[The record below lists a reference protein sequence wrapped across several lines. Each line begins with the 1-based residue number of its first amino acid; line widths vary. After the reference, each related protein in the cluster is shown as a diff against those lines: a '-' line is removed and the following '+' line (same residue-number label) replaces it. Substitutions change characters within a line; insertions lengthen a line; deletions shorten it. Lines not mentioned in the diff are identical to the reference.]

1 MAGIGLAELAA
12 MDLYSCFPAPVF
24 NICDGLGLATDD
36 PRGLTVTGGL
46 PFFGGAGNNYSAHAI
61 AEIVRRARDEPGS
74 FGLVGANGGMM
85 SKYSAGVY
93 STSPAPWAPDR
104 SAELQAEVD
113 GWAPAGQA
121 LRADGPAVIETF
133 TIRYRRD
140 GSRVGIVVGR
150 LEGDN
155 RRFVARGEDHDEELL
170 GLLAGEQP
178 AGEQVF
184 VRSVEAGNRVTTSR
198 R

>member
-1 MAGIGLAELAA
+1 
-12 MDLYSCFPAPVF
+12 
-24 NICDGLGLATDD
+24 
-36 PRGLTVTGGL
+36 
-46 PFFGGAGNNYSAHAI
+46 
-61 AEIVRRARDEPGS
+61 
-74 FGLVGANGGMM
+74 M

-93 STSPAPWAPDR
+93 STSPAPWTPDR

-121 LRADGPAVIETF
+121 LRPDGPAIIETF

-170 GLLAGEQP
+170 GLLTGEQP
-178 AGEQVF
+178 AGEKVF
-184 VRSVEAGNRVTTSR
+184 VRSAEAGNRVTTSR